1 MDSGLSLR
9 EPRNDRSIWIS
20 SSPRHCERSEAIH
33 LAARRKNG
41 LFRFARNDGCVRQT
55 TRRANHF
62 RFTEILSSL
71 KIKNISLL
79 QKGKPGYIFAHP
91 VPPEGRIMI
100 ARIVGTGRG
109 GRW

>member
-1 MDSGLSLR
+1 MDRRVKENPPYATCVASHASA
-9 EPRNDRSIWIS
+9 IS
-20 SSPRHCERSEAIH
+20 R
-33 LAARRKNG
+33 AACDKS
-41 LFRFARNDGCVRQT
+41 

-62 RFTEILSSL
+62 RFTEIVSSL
-71 KIKNISLL
+71 EIKNISLL
-79 QKGKPGYIFAHP
+79 QKDKSAYIFTHP